1 MKLLIGIMVA
11 AAGAVGASYEARHEH
26 LRGYC
31 TGKLTVDEQGVAF
44 ETEKKG
50 HSWKLAYLD
59 IQQMRVLDD
68 GEVRLLTYQDRR
80 WRLGADREYGL
91 RVSDPKFAAQV
102 SPGLERRMQRRFV
115 AGLAREGKPLWE
127 IPAKHLLR
135 FSGVEGT
142 LVALDGGVQF
152 RAKKPG
158 ESRDWTLADID
169 SISSSDPYQ
178 FTIVTYERA
187 RGHFGDRKGF
197 QFRLKERLETS
208 RYNELW
214 RRLEASKGLE
224 VLRLADER
232 RYER

>member
-1 MKLLIGIMVA
+1 MRLLIGILIAAA
-11 AAGAVGASYEARHEH
+11 AAGESYDARHEH

-59 IQQMRVLDD
+59 IQQMRVLDH
-68 GEVRLLTYQDRR
+68 GEVRVLTYQDRR
-80 WRLGADREYGL
+80 WRLGADREYRL
-91 RVSDPKFAAQV
+91 RVSDPQFAAQV

-142 LVALDGGVQF
+142 LVAMDDGVQF

-197 QFRLKERLETS
+197 QFRLKEPLEAS
-208 RYNELW
+208 RYNGLW